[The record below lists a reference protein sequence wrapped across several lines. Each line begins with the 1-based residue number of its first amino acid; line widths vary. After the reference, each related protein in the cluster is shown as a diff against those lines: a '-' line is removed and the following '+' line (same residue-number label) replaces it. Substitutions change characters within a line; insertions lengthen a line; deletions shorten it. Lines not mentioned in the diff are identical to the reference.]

1 MKLDKLKEL
10 VLFLVAIILSVFI
23 IKYLKIFTYLKL
35 ILGILVPLFVG
46 FIYAWLLNPL
56 INKLRKGHKRNFIC
70 IALFLVIITIILLFF
85 YLLIPTIYKE
95 ISELS
100 DILPSFFEII
110 GRKINNLGLREY
122 IDRGLAFLVD
132 KIPLYLVNLV
142 KGLFKYL
149 GITLVGLILGLY
161 ISMDYEKIV
170 KMIDE
175 LVPQKFKCI
184 YTNLTKDVST
194 EVRKCVNGTL
204 LVAFCVFVMDSIL
217 FMIVGLDASLLLG
230 ILCGITD
237 LIPYIGPYIGGI
249 LAVCVGFTESRMLGI
264 VTIIICVIVQSI
276 ENYILQPIVMS
287 KSIKISPVLI
297 IIGLLLFGNLF
308 GIVGMILATP
318 IIAIIK
324 VCLEHLK
331 LAINK
336 CKE

>member
-56 INKLRKGHKRNFIC
+56 INKLSKGHKRNFIC